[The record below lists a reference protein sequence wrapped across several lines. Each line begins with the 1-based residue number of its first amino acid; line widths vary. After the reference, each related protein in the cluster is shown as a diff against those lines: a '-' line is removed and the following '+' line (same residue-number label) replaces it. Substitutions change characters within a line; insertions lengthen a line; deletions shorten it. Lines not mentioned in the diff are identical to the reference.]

1 MVFNISANVFDTLST
16 VDAIKASLDME
27 HNYGGGTPTSA
38 VYCEH
43 LKGFLR
49 AMKTSVEEE
58 MLRYDDNSYEASV
71 LKQIVIHIEETL
83 KIKMKQ

>member
-1 MVFNISANVFDTLST
+1 MVFSISADTGDAWS
-16 VDAIKASLDME
+16 VIDAIKASLDME

-83 KIKMKQ
+83 KIK

>member
-1 MVFNISANVFDTLST
+1 MVFNISADTGDIWS
-16 VDAIKASLDME
+16 VIDAVKASLDME
-27 HNYGGGTPTSA
+27 YNYGAGTPTSA

-49 AMKTSVEEE
+49 SMKTSVEEE

-83 KIKMKQ
+83 K